1 MRAMERERSLEH
13 HLVLAALVAAPL
25 AMLALG
31 AWLVPDPRGFGTH
44 EQLGFRPCWPMSR
57 WNVPC
62 PGCGVTTALALL
74 VRGRVLAAVATQ
86 PFGPAF
92 VASAFAAASWA
103 LAVHRRGR
111 ELPRELVRPRVR
123 VALRLLGFGF
133 VAAWLYK
140 LAAVRGWL

>member
-25 AMLALG
+25 ALLALG

-74 VRGRVLAAVATQ
+74 VRWRVLSAVATQ
-86 PFGPAF
+86 PFGPLLLAG
-92 VASAFAAASWA
+92 AWAAAA
-103 LAVHRRGR
+103 LAVAVHRRGR
-111 ELPRELVRPRVR
+111 ELPRELVRPGVR
-123 VALRLLGFGF
+123 RGLGVVGLLF

-140 LAAVRGWL
+140 LAVVRGWL